1 MKLRKMILL
10 CITACCAALLL
21 SACSSLIRQDNK
33 QSGPVQPTLSEEDI
47 MKMSPEELKQYHA
60 KKAQERERQWEM
72 QERKQDPRAKSL
84 VESFSTG
91 RPSQEKRKRLGDVS
105 RQLEP
110 DQHPSV
116 FPWRAPSEQRRSETL
131 LRDRTY

>member
-1 MKLRKMILL
+1 MKLRKTIL

-21 SACSSLIRQDNK
+21 PACSTLIRQDNNRE
-33 QSGPVQPTLSEEDI
+33 PEQPTLSEEDI
-47 MKMSPEELKQYHA
+47 MRMSPEELKQYHA
-60 KKAQERERQWEM
+60 KKAQERERQREM

-110 DQHPSV
+110 DQQPSV